1 VDSREVNCGDVRDVL
16 GALID
21 GALDEREAEKVR
33 KHLFRCAA
41 CRRAYK
47 EEVRLWKLLD
57 YYHPIRVSPDFTDAV
72 MRKVRSKRP
81 IGIRKIGV
89 VAGIA
94 AVLLVML
101 LLLTPQGKDIEL
113 SVDEV
118 AEILEQEELLANFEL
133 AEEWEVAALMD
144 LLDAVE
150 DVELESE

>member
-1 VDSREVNCGDVRDVL
+1 MNCRDVRDVL
-16 GALID
+16 GALVD
-21 GALDEREAEKVR
+21 GALEEEEAEKVR

-57 YYHPIRVSPDFTDAV
+57 HYRPIPVSPDFTDAV
-72 MRKVRSKRP
+72 MRKVRSRRP
-81 IGIRKIGV
+81 IGIRRMGI
-89 VAGIA
+89 VAAIA

-101 LLLTPQGKDIEL
+101 LLLAPQREDIEL

-150 DVELESE
+150 DVELESEW